1 MCDDIKVFIQWHF
14 RVRRNMPYVKVMRCS
29 FPGGNWILIISSF
42 SHSVM
47 SNSLQPHG
55 LQHTRLPCP
64 SPSPGCSNSCPSH
77 PLSPPSP
84 PALNLSQHQ
93 GLFQWVGSSHQ
104 VAQVLELQHQ
114 SFWWIF
120 RVDFLNP
127 KVHLNK
133 FSFSKASNHPK
144 CTFSAYWKP
153 WSVGTWAHRSYFCL
167 QTTFFFCHG
176 FHHPVDTVPE
186 SLAVWMCTPAV
197 WEAVSRGAAG
207 RQPKMKYLYSNLN
220 RAAWKAVELFVRQG
234 EGAGE
239 MEGGS

>member
-1 MCDDIKVFIQWHF
+1 MTKHLEKFLQILLLFS
-14 RVRRNMPYVKVMRCS
+14 CS
-29 FPGGNWILIISSF
+29 VVSD
-42 SHSVM
+42 
-47 SNSLQPHG
+47 SLQPHG